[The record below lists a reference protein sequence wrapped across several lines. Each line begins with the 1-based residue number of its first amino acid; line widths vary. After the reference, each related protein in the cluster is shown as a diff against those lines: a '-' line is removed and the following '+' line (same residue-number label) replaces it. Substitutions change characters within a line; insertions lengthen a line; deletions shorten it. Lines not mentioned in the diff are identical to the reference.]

1 MGRMIRILLADDHKL
16 VRAGF
21 KLLLSTQPDMEV
33 VAEAS
38 TGEEAIAEALR
49 CLPDVVLMDVSMP
62 GMGGIDATR
71 EIKQKLPHVK
81 VISLTIYDDISYCE
95 AMFKAGASGYVLKEA
110 LPEELIETI
119 RAVAG

>member
-1 MGRMIRILLADDHKL
+1 MGKVIRILLADDHKL

-38 TGEEAIAEALR
+38 TGEEAISEALK
-49 CLPDVVLMDVSMP
+49 CLPDVVLMDVAMP

-71 EIKQKLPHVK
+71 EIKQKLPDVK
-81 VISLTIYDDISYCE
+81 VIGLTMYDDVSYCQ
-95 AMFKAGASGYVLKEA
+95 ALLKAGASGYVLKEA
-110 LPEELIETI
+110 LPEELLETI